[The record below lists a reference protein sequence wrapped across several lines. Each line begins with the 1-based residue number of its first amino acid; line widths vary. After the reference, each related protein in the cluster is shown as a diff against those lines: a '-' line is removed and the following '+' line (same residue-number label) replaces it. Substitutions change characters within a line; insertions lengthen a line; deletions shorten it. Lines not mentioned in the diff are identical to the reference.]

1 MDSDPIT
8 WFVCR
13 SLGKS
18 VVRALLERGERAEHH
33 DTHFAQDAEDSLWLP
48 DVAGRGWIML
58 TKDKA
63 IRVRAHERNPFLL
76 AGGRGF
82 FLSGGNLPGDEQS
95 RRFVNALPK
104 MKKIVSSNPAPFLAI
119 VSAKKVELLKP
130 PKRRR

>member
-1 MDSDPIT
+1 MKPAPIP

-18 VVRALLERGERAEHH
+18 VARALVERGEKAEHH
-33 DTHFAQDAEDSLWLP
+33 DDHFAQDAEDSVWLP
-48 DVAGRGWIML
+48 VVAGRGWIML

-82 FLSGGNLPGDEQS
+82 FLSGGSLPGEVQVK
-95 RRFVNALPK
+95 RFVLALPK
-104 MKKIVSSNPAPFLAI
+104 MKRLVSTTPAPFLAV
-119 VSAKKVELLKP
+119 VSATTVELLKGT
-130 PKRRR
+130 RRPR